1 MARCKKSYEDQL
13 KAVEEQIAKVQEK
26 LNHLKEQRENIL
38 SKKREEELAELYQ
51 VLQENEL
58 TDVYKRQ
65 TLHRAKRVLWQ
76 FLFQEWPMGHT
87 H

>member
-13 KAVEEQIAKVQEK
+13 KVVEEQIAKAQEK

-58 TDVYKRQ
+58 TVDDVLGMLQESEAQ
-65 TLHRAKRVLWQ
+65 TA
-76 FLFQEWPMGHT
+76 
-87 H
+87 

>member
-58 TDVYKRQ
+58 TVDDVLSMLQESEAQ
-65 TLHRAKRVLWQ
+65 TA
-76 FLFQEWPMGHT
+76 
-87 H
+87 

>member
-13 KAVEEQIAKVQEK
+13 KAVEEQIAKAQEK

-51 VLQENEL
+51 LLKENEL
-58 TDVYKRQ
+58 TVDDVLGMLQESEAQ
-65 TLHRAKRVLWQ
+65 TA
-76 FLFQEWPMGHT
+76 
-87 H
+87 

>member
-58 TDVYKRQ
+58 TVDDVLGMLQESKAQ
-65 TLHRAKRVLWQ
+65 TA
-76 FLFQEWPMGHT
+76 
-87 H
+87 

>member
-13 KAVEEQIAKVQEK
+13 KAVEEQIAKAPEK

-58 TDVYKRQ
+58 TVDDVLGMLQESEAQ
-65 TLHRAKRVLWQ
+65 TA
-76 FLFQEWPMGHT
+76 
-87 H
+87 

>member
-38 SKKREEELAELYQ
+38 SKKREEEY
-51 VLQENEL
+51 
-58 TDVYKRQ
+58 DS
-65 TLHRAKRVLWQ
+65 
-76 FLFQEWPMGHT
+76 FSIFI
-87 H
+87 

>member
-1 MARCKKSYEDQL
+1 MARCKKSYEDKL

-58 TDVYKRQ
+58 TVDDVLGMLQESEVQ
-65 TLHRAKRVLWQ
+65 TA
-76 FLFQEWPMGHT
+76 
-87 H
+87 

>member
-1 MARCKKSYEDQL
+1 MARFKKSYEDQL

-58 TDVYKRQ
+58 TVDDVLGMLQESEAQ
-65 TLHRAKRVLWQ
+65 TA
-76 FLFQEWPMGHT
+76 
-87 H
+87 

>member
-1 MARCKKSYEDQL
+1 
-13 KAVEEQIAKVQEK
+13 VEEQIAKAQEK

-58 TDVYKRQ
+58 TVDDVLGMLQESEAQ
-65 TLHRAKRVLWQ
+65 TA
-76 FLFQEWPMGHT
+76 
-87 H
+87 

>member
-13 KAVEEQIAKVQEK
+13 KAVEKQIAKAQEK

-58 TDVYKRQ
+58 TVDDVLGMLQESEAQ
-65 TLHRAKRVLWQ
+65 TA
-76 FLFQEWPMGHT
+76 
-87 H
+87 

>member
-13 KAVEEQIAKVQEK
+13 KAVEEQIAKAQEK

-51 VLQENEL
+51 VLQDEL
-58 TDVYKRQ
+58 TVDDVLGMLQESEAQ
-65 TLHRAKRVLWQ
+65 TA
-76 FLFQEWPMGHT
+76 
-87 H
+87 

>member
-13 KAVEEQIAKVQEK
+13 KAVEEQIAKAQEK

-51 VLQENEL
+51 VRQENEL
-58 TDVYKRQ
+58 TVDDVLGMLQESEAQ
-65 TLHRAKRVLWQ
+65 TA
-76 FLFQEWPMGHT
+76 
-87 H
+87 

>member
-13 KAVEEQIAKVQEK
+13 KAVEEQIAKAQEK

-58 TDVYKRQ
+58 TVDDV
-65 TLHRAKRVLWQ
+65 LGML
-76 FLFQEWPMGHT
+76 QER
-87 H
+87 

>member
-58 TDVYKRQ
+58 TVDDVLGMLQESEVQ
-65 TLHRAKRVLWQ
+65 TA
-76 FLFQEWPMGHT
+76 
-87 H
+87 

>member
-26 LNHLKEQRENIL
+26 LNHPKEQRENIL

-58 TDVYKRQ
+58 TVDDVLGMLQESEVQ
-65 TLHRAKRVLWQ
+65 TA
-76 FLFQEWPMGHT
+76 
-87 H
+87 

>member
-58 TDVYKRQ
+58 TVDDVLGMLQEIEAQ
-65 TLHRAKRVLWQ
+65 TA
-76 FLFQEWPMGHT
+76 
-87 H
+87 

>member
-13 KAVEEQIAKVQEK
+13 KAVEEQIAKAQEK

-51 VLQENEL
+51 VLQEHEL
-58 TDVYKRQ
+58 TVDDVLGMLQESEAQ
-65 TLHRAKRVLWQ
+65 TA
-76 FLFQEWPMGHT
+76 
-87 H
+87 

>member
-26 LNHLKEQRENIL
+26 LNLLKEQRENIL

-58 TDVYKRQ
+58 TVDDVLGMLQESEVQ
-65 TLHRAKRVLWQ
+65 TA
-76 FLFQEWPMGHT
+76 
-87 H
+87 

>member
-1 MARCKKSYEDQL
+1 M
-13 KAVEEQIAKVQEK
+13 EEQIAKAQEK

-58 TDVYKRQ
+58 TVDDVLGMLQESEAQ
-65 TLHRAKRVLWQ
+65 TA
-76 FLFQEWPMGHT
+76 
-87 H
+87 

>member
-38 SKKREEELAELYQ
+38 SKSERKS
-51 VLQENEL
+51 
-58 TDVYKRQ
+58 
-65 TLHRAKRVLWQ
+65 WQ
-76 FLFQEWPMGHT
+76 NYTRCFRKMNLR
-87 H
+87 

>member
-1 MARCKKSYEDQL
+1 M
-13 KAVEEQIAKVQEK
+13 EEQIAKAQEK

-58 TDVYKRQ
+58 TIDDVLGMLQESEAQ
-65 TLHRAKRVLWQ
+65 TA
-76 FLFQEWPMGHT
+76 
-87 H
+87 

>member
-13 KAVEEQIAKVQEK
+13 KAVEEQIAKAQEK
-26 LNHLKEQRENIL
+26 HNHLKEQRENIL

-58 TDVYKRQ
+58 TVDDVLGMLQESEAQ
-65 TLHRAKRVLWQ
+65 TA
-76 FLFQEWPMGHT
+76 
-87 H
+87 

>member
-1 MARCKKSYEDQL
+1 MARCKKSYEGQL

-58 TDVYKRQ
+58 TVDDVLGMLQESEAQ
-65 TLHRAKRVLWQ
+65 TA
-76 FLFQEWPMGHT
+76 
-87 H
+87 

>member
-13 KAVEEQIAKVQEK
+13 KAVEEHIAKAQEK

-58 TDVYKRQ
+58 TVDDVLGMLQESEAQ
-65 TLHRAKRVLWQ
+65 TA
-76 FLFQEWPMGHT
+76 
-87 H
+87 

>member
-38 SKKREEELAELYQ
+38 PKKREEELAELYQ

-58 TDVYKRQ
+58 TVDDVLGMLQESEAQ
-65 TLHRAKRVLWQ
+65 TA
-76 FLFQEWPMGHT
+76 
-87 H
+87 